1 MCTLTGT
8 GLITAPIIK
17 REEKNM
23 TRIYKTKHSKR
34 VLLETL
40 AGLGWDD
47 KSLSRLNINTLIKIY
62 NELAPIINYERAKW
76 NDKKQL
82 PLFPYK

>member
-1 MCTLTGT
+1 
-8 GLITAPIIK
+8 
-17 REEKNM
+17 M

-34 VLLETL
+34 ELLKTL

-47 KSLSRLNINTLIKIY
+47 KSLERLNIRTLLKIY
-62 NELAPIINYERAKW
+62 NELAPLINYERYKW